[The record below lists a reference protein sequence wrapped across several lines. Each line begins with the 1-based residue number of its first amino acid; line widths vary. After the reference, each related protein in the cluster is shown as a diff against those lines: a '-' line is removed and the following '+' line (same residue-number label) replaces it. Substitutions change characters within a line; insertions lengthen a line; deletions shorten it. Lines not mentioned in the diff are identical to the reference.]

1 MFVNKIVIVVKFYV
15 VVKIE
20 SMCGCCFYRNLRVI
34 GCFFFGLIFLIVLIW
49 VFCLILVLVI
59 VNIFFLLN

>member
-34 GCFFFGLIFLIVLIW
+34 GCFFFFVDFFNCIKLGFL
-49 VFCLILVLVI
+49 FNFSFGYCKY
-59 VNIFFLLN
+59 FFLLN

>member
-34 GCFFFGLIFLIVLIW
+34 GCFFFLLIFLIVLSW

-59 VNIFFLLN
+59 VNIFFY